1 MEPAP
6 WAPVNAAMPSQRRAE
21 DAAATP
27 GGGEGRD
34 LPARFRVP
42 ASVRRAD
49 RLMHALIVFGG
60 IAVIAVV
67 FGMLL
72 FILLEVAPL
81 FRGARVEALGN
92 VQAPVGAAL
101 WLDGQGGSVGW
112 HDAAAAVLRVRGS
125 DGREQTLPLPA
136 ELRPR
141 HLTRHPDGSGF
152 VALLDDGA
160 LALLTP
166 LLPAPGAGQGRI
178 EVERLPA
185 LPGVPAEVRQ
195 LAYAGFGERR
205 LVALL
210 GDGPQ
215 GRRLQ
220 GLVLRQRRSL
230 MGGGPPL
237 TELVED
243 LTARLEGAVPEQVV
257 VLAEGL
263 AVRALDGRVLFL
275 HFSPQGWQLRQVWRP
290 FADAPLAGI
299 EFLAGGVSLI
309 CHDRDGRV
317 RLYSLFVPEG
327 GHQREFG
334 LTRELHPSV
343 GPLQACAASPA
354 GRSFVVAGA
363 EGLALCQATTASVR
377 RRLPLPGGAS
387 SLILDSRGEHLG
399 AVAGDGSVRLFQ
411 IDDPH
416 PEAGL
421 RAFFG
426 KLWYEGFARPAHAW
440 QSTSGSDDF
449 EPKLSLVPLI
459 VGSFKGTFY
468 AMLFAVPVA
477 LLAALYTSQFARPRL
492 RAAVKPAMEIM
503 ASLPSVVLG
512 FVAAL
517 WLAPLIETRVPSVL
531 LLLPALPLA
540 ALLAAGVWRT
550 LPHGRALRRL
560 QGWEPLLL
568 APVLLLAGWAAWQLG
583 PVVERACCVAVR
595 PDGARVADFR
605 LWWPQAT
612 GLPFDQRNGLGVG
625 FMMGFAVIPVI
636 FTLAEDALAHV
647 PRDLVAAA
655 EALGASRWQVART
668 IVLPVAS
675 AGLFSA
681 LMIGF
686 GRAVGET
693 MIVVMATG
701 NTPVMDAAGGLLLG
715 EGGFP
720 LAAHWNPFDG
730 MRTLSANLAVELPEA
745 PQGSTHYRTLF
756 LGALALFLM
765 TFVLNTAAEL
775 LRQRLRARYKT
786 GS

>member
-1 MEPAP
+1 MQPAP
-6 WAPVNAAMPSQRRAE
+6 RAPENVAMPSQRRAE
-21 DAAATP
+21 EAVATP
-27 GGGEGRD
+27 GGGESGG

-49 RLMHALIVFGG
+49 RFMHALIVFGG

-67 FGMLL
+67 FGMLA

-81 FRGARVEALGN
+81 FRGARLEPLGT
-92 VQAPVGAAL
+92 VRAPAGAVL
-101 WLDGQGGSVGW
+101 WIDSQNGGLGW
-112 HDAAAAVLRVRGS
+112 HDASAAALRFRGG
-125 DGREQTLPLPA
+125 DGREQRLPLPA
-136 ELRPR
+136 DLRLR
-141 HLTRHPDGSGF
+141 HLIRNPDGSGF
-152 VALLDDGA
+152 VGLLDDGR

-166 LLPAPGAGQGRI
+166 LPGHAGGRV
-178 EVERLPA
+178 EVEHLPA
-185 LPGVPAEVRQ
+185 LPGVPAQVRQ

-205 LVALL
+205 VVALL
-210 GDGPQ
+210 GEGPE

-230 MGGGPPL
+230 MGGEVPL
-237 TELVED
+237 VESIED

-257 VLAEGL
+257 VLAEGI
-263 AVRALDGRVLFL
+263 AVRAADGRVLFL
-275 HFSPQGWQLRQVWRP
+275 HFSAQGWQLRQVWTP
-290 FADAPLAGI
+290 FAAAELAGI

-317 RLYSLFVPEG
+317 RIYSLFVPEG
-327 GHQREFG
+327 GSQREFG
-334 LTRELHPSV
+334 LTRELRPLA
-343 GPLQACAASPA
+343 GPLVALVASSA

-377 RRLPLPGGAS
+377 HRQALPKGATA
-387 SLILDSRGEHLG
+387 LVLDARGEHLG
-399 AVAGDGSVRLFQ
+399 AGAADGSVSLFR

-416 PEAGL
+416 AEAGL

-426 KLWYEGFARPAHAW
+426 KLWYEGFSQPTHAW

-468 AMLFAVPVA
+468 AMFFAVPVA
-477 LLAALYTSQFARPRL
+477 LLAALYTAQFARPRL

-517 WLAPLIETRVPSVL
+517 WLAPLVETRLPSAL
-531 LLLPALPLA
+531 LLLAGLPLA
-540 ALLAAGVWRT
+540 ALVAAAVWRL
-550 LPHGRALRRL
+550 LPWGRARRSL

-568 APVLLLAGWAAWQLG
+568 APLLLVTGWAAWQLG
-583 PVVERACCVAVR
+583 PVFERAFCVAVL

-605 LWWPQAT
+605 LWWPQVT
-612 GLPFDQRNGLGVG
+612 GLSFDQRNGLVVG

-636 FTLAEDALAHV
+636 FTLAEDALANV

-701 NTPVMDAAGGLLLG
+701 STPVMDPAGRWFFGDG
-715 EGGFP
+715 TFP

>member
-1 MEPAP
+1 M
-6 WAPVNAAMPSQRRAE
+6 NAAMPSQRRAE
-21 DAAATP
+21 DAAANP
-27 GGGEGRD
+27 GGGEGDD
-34 LPARFRVP
+34 LPVRFRVP
-42 ASVRRAD
+42 ASVRRVD
-49 RLMHALIVFGG
+49 RFMHALIVFGG

-67 FGMLL
+67 FGMLA

-81 FRGARVEALGN
+81 FRSARLEARGT
-92 VQAPVGAAL
+92 VRAPVGAVL
-101 WLDGQGGSVGW
+101 WIDSQGGRVGW
-112 HDAAAAVLRVRGS
+112 HDAAAGVLRLRGS
-125 DGREQTLPLPA
+125 DGREQALSLPA
-136 ELRPR
+136 DLRPR
-141 HLTRHPDGSGF
+141 HLVHNPDGSGF
-152 VALLDDGA
+152 LTLLDDGA

-166 LLPAPGAGQGRI
+166 LPPSADGAGGRV
-178 EVERLPA
+178 EVERLPG
-185 LPGVPAEVRQ
+185 LPGAPAQVRQ
-195 LAYAGFGERR
+195 LAYAGFGDRR
-205 LVALL
+205 FVALL
-210 GDGPQ
+210 SDSSQ

-230 MGGGPPL
+230 MGGAEPL
-237 TELVED
+237 AESVED
-243 LTARLEGAVPEQVV
+243 LTPRLEGAVPEQVV
-257 VLAEGL
+257 VLAEGI
-263 AVRALDGRVLFL
+263 AVRAADGQVLFL

-290 FADAPLAGI
+290 FAEAELAGI

-309 CHDRDGRV
+309 CHDRSGRL

-327 GHQREFG
+327 GRQREFG
-334 LTRELHPSV
+334 LTRELQPLTA
-343 GPLQACAASPA
+343 PLQAYAASPA

-377 RRLPLPGGAS
+377 RRAPLPGGVT
-387 SLILDSRGEHLG
+387 SLILDARGERLG

-416 PEAGL
+416 PEAGWS
-421 RAFFG
+421 AFFG

-477 LLAALYTSQFARPRL
+477 LLAALYTAQFARPRL

-517 WLAPLIETRVPSVL
+517 WLAPLIEAKVPSAL
-531 LLLPALPLA
+531 LLLAALPLA
-540 ALLAAGVWRT
+540 ALLAAALWRL
-550 LPHGRALRRL
+550 LPPGRMLRRL

-568 APVLLLAGWAAWQLG
+568 APLLLLAGWAAWQLG
-583 PVVERACCVAVR
+583 PVLERTCCVAVL

-605 LWWPQAT
+605 LWWPQVT
-612 GLPFDQRNGLGVG
+612 GLPFDQRNGLVVG
-625 FMMGFAVIPVI
+625 FMMGFAVIPVV
-636 FTLAEDALAHV
+636 FTLAEDALANV

-701 NTPVMDAAGGLLLG
+701 NTPVMDVSGGLFWG
-715 EGGFP
+715 DGTFP

-745 PQGSTHYRTLF
+745 AQGSTHYRALF

>member
-1 MEPAP
+1 MSSP
-6 WAPVNAAMPSQRRAE
+6 RRAE
-21 DAAATP
+21 DPAAP
-27 GGGEGRD
+27 PRGGEGD
-34 LPARFRVP
+34 GLPARFRVP
-42 ASVRRAD
+42 AAVRRVD
-49 RLMHALIVFGG
+49 RFMHALIVFGG

-67 FGMLL
+67 FGMLA

-81 FRGARVEALGN
+81 FRGARLEPLGTMR
-92 VQAPVGAAL
+92 APLGAGL
-101 WLDGQGGSVGW
+101 WIDGQSGRVGW
-112 HDAAAAVLRVRGS
+112 CETEAGILRFCGS
-125 DGREQTLPLPA
+125 DGEQVLSLTA
-136 ELRPR
+136 ELR
-141 HLTRHPDGSGF
+141 HLARNPDGSGF
-152 VALLDDGA
+152 VALLDDDS
-160 LALLTP
+160 LALLT
-166 LLPAPGAGQGRI
+166 LPTGGGRV
-178 EVERLPA
+178 EVERLPS
-185 LPGVPAEVRQ
+185 LPEKPAQVRQ

-210 GDGPQ
+210 EDSPQ

-220 GLVLRQRRSL
+220 VLVLRQRRSL
-230 MGGGPPL
+230 MGDGAVL
-237 TELVED
+237 AESVED
-243 LTARLEGAVPEQVV
+243 LTGRLGGIVPEQVV
-257 VLAEGL
+257 VLAEGV
-263 AVRALDGRVLFL
+263 AVRSGDGRVLFL
-275 HFSPQGWQLRQVWRP
+275 HFSPEGWQLRQVWRP
-290 FADAPLAGI
+290 FEDAELAGI

-309 CHDRDGRV
+309 CHDRGGRV
-317 RLYSLFVPEG
+317 RIHSLFVPEG

-334 LTRELHPSV
+334 LTRELRPLA

-363 EGLALCQATTASVR
+363 DGLALCQATTASVR
-377 RRLPLPGGAS
+377 RRLPLPGGVA
-387 SLILDSRGEHLG
+387 SLILDARGEHLG
-399 AVAGDGSVRLFQ
+399 AVAADGSVRLFR

-421 RAFFG
+421 RAFLG
-426 KLWYEGFARPAHAW
+426 KLWYEGFARPSHVW

-459 VGSFKGTFY
+459 VGSFKGTLY

-477 LLAALYTSQFARPRL
+477 LLAALYTAQFARPRL

-517 WLAPLIETRVPSVL
+517 WLAPLIEGRLPSAL
-531 LLLPALPLA
+531 LLLAVLPAA
-540 ALLAAGVWRT
+540 ALLAATVWRL
-550 LPHGRALRRL
+550 LPPGLVQSRFA
-560 QGWEPLLL
+560 GWEALLL
-568 APVLLLAGWAAWQLG
+568 VPWLLLAGWSAWQLG
-583 PVVERACCVAVR
+583 PALERACCVAVL
-595 PDGARVADFR
+595 PDGSRVADFR
-605 LWWPQAT
+605 LWWPQIT
-612 GLPFDQRNGLGVG
+612 GLPFDQRNGLVVG

-636 FTLAEDALAHV
+636 FTLAEDALANV
-647 PRDLVAAA
+647 PRDLVASA
-655 EALGASRWQVART
+655 EALGATRWQVART
-668 IVLPVAS
+668 VVLPVAS

-701 NTPVMDAAGGLLLG
+701 NTPVMDAAGRLLFS
-715 EGGFP
+715 EGAFP

-775 LRQRLRARYKT
+775 LRQRLRDRYKT
-786 GS
+786 GA

>member
-1 MEPAP
+1 M
-6 WAPVNAAMPSQRRAE
+6 NAAMPSQRRAE
-21 DAAATP
+21 EAAATP
-27 GGGEGRD
+27 GGGEGD
-34 LPARFRVP
+34 GLPARFRVP

-67 FGMLL
+67 FGMLV

-81 FRGARVEALGN
+81 FRGARLEQLGT
-92 VQAPVGAAL
+92 VQAPAGAVL
-101 WLDGQGGSVGW
+101 WLEGQGDRVGW
-112 HDAAAAVLRVRGS
+112 HDAAAGGLRFRDR
-125 DGREQTLPLPA
+125 DGREQLLPLPTD
-136 ELRPR
+136 LRPR
-141 HLTRHPDGSGF
+141 HLVRNPDGSGF
-152 VALLDDGA
+152 LALLDDGA

-166 LLPAPGAGQGRI
+166 LLPPGGAGGRV
-178 EVERLPA
+178 EVERLPS
-185 LPGVPAEVRQ
+185 LPGASAEVRQ

-205 LVALL
+205 LVARV
-210 GDGPQ
+210 DEGPQ

-230 MGGGPPL
+230 MGRAAPL
-237 TELVED
+237 TESVED

-257 VLAEGL
+257 VLAEGM
-263 AVRALDGRVLFL
+263 AVRATDGRVLFL

-290 FADAPLAGI
+290 FADAELAGI
-299 EFLAGGVSLI
+299 EFLTGGVSLI
-309 CHDRDGRV
+309 CHDRGGRV

-327 GHQREFG
+327 GRQREFG
-334 LTRELHPSV
+334 LTRELQPLA
-343 GPLQACAASPA
+343 GPLQAYAASPA

-377 RRLPLPGGAS
+377 RRTPLSGGVP
-387 SLILDSRGEHLG
+387 SLILDARGEHLG

-477 LLAALYTSQFARPRL
+477 LLAALYTAQFARPRL

-517 WLAPLIETRVPSVL
+517 WLAPLIEARVPSAL
-531 LLLPALPLA
+531 LLLVALPLA
-540 ALLAAGVWRT
+540 ALLAAAFWRL
-550 LPHGRALRRL
+550 LPHGRVLRCL

-568 APVLLLAGWAAWQLG
+568 TPLLLLAGWVAWQLG
-583 PVVERACCVAVR
+583 PVLERACCVAVL

-612 GLPFDQRNGLGVG
+612 GLPFDQRNGLVVG

-636 FTLAEDALAHV
+636 FTLAEDALANV

-715 EGGFP
+715 EGGLP

-765 TFVLNTAAEL
+765 TFLLNTAAEL

>member
-1 MEPAP
+1 
-6 WAPVNAAMPSQRRAE
+6 MPSQRRAE
-21 DAAATP
+21 DAVATP
-27 GGGEGRD
+27 GGGEADG
-34 LPARFRVP
+34 LPARFRVA

-81 FRGARVEALGN
+81 FRGARLEALGD
-92 VQAPVGAAL
+92 VRAPVGATL

-112 HDAAAAVLRVRGS
+112 HDAEAAVLRVRGS
-125 DGREQTLPLPA
+125 DGRGQALPLPG

-141 HLTRHPDGSGF
+141 HLTRNPDGSGF
-152 VALLDDGA
+152 VALLDDGS

-166 LLPAPGAGQGRI
+166 RLPTAAGVSGRI

-185 LPGVPAEVRQ
+185 VPGAPAALRQ

-210 GDGPQ
+210 GEGPQ
-215 GRRLQ
+215 GRRLH
-220 GLVLRQRRSL
+220 GLVLRERRSL
-230 MGGGPPL
+230 MGGGAPL
-237 TELVED
+237 TEASED
-243 LTARLEGAVPEQVV
+243 LTDRLDGAVPEQVV
-257 VLAEGL
+257 VLAEGM
-263 AVRALDGRVLFL
+263 AVRTADGRVLFL
-275 HFSPQGWQLRQVWRP
+275 HFSAQGWQLRQVWRP
-290 FADAPLAGI
+290 FADTDLAGI

-309 CHDRDGRV
+309 CHDHDGRV

-327 GHQREFG
+327 GRHREFG
-334 LTRELHPSV
+334 LTRELQPLA
-343 GPLQACAASPA
+343 GPLQACVASPT
-354 GRSFVVAGA
+354 GRSFVVAGGG
-363 EGLALCQATTASVR
+363 ELALCQATTASVR
-377 RRLPLPGGAS
+377 RRLPLPGGVS
-387 SLILDSRGEHLG
+387 SLLVDARGEHLG
-399 AVAGDGSVRLFQ
+399 AVTDEGRVQLFR

-468 AMLFAVPVA
+468 AMIFAVPVA
-477 LLAALYTSQFARPRL
+477 LLAALYTAQFARPRL
-492 RAAVKPAMEIM
+492 RAVVKPAMEIM

-517 WLAPLIETRVPSVL
+517 WLAPLIETRVPSAL
-531 LLLPALPLA
+531 LLLAVLPLA
-540 ALLAAGVWRT
+540 ALSAAALWRT
-550 LPHGRALRRL
+550 LPHGRTLRRL
-560 QGWEPLLL
+560 EGWEPLLL
-568 APVLLLAGWAAWQLG
+568 APLLLLAGWAAWQLG
-583 PVVERACCVAVR
+583 PVLERTCCVAVL

-605 LWWPQAT
+605 LWWPQVT
-612 GLPFDQRNGLGVG
+612 GLPFDQRNGLVVG

-647 PRDLVAAA
+647 PRELVAAA

-715 EGGFP
+715 EGSFP

-745 PQGSTHYRTLF
+745 AQGSTHYRTLF

>member
-1 MEPAP
+1 MQPAP
-6 WAPVNAAMPSQRRAE
+6 SAPVNAVMPSQRPAE
-21 DAAATP
+21 EAVASP
-27 GGGEGRD
+27 GGGQAGD

-42 ASVRRAD
+42 ASVRRTD

-67 FGMLL
+67 FGMLV

-81 FRGARVEALGN
+81 FRGARLESLGS
-92 VQAPVGAAL
+92 VRGPAGAVL
-101 WLDGQGGSVGW
+101 WLDGQGNRVGW
-112 HDAAAAVLRVRGS
+112 HDAEAGGLRFRAA
-125 DGREQTLPLPA
+125 DGREQTLPLD
-136 ELRPR
+136 LRLR
-141 HLTRHPDGSGF
+141 HLARNPDGSGF
-152 VALLDDGA
+152 VGLLEDGG
-160 LALLTP
+160 LALLRP
-166 LLPAPGAGQGRI
+166 LLPATAGVAGRI

-185 LPGVPAEVRQ
+185 LPAVPARVRQ

-205 LVALL
+205 VVALL

-215 GRRLQ
+215 GRSLQ

-230 MGGGPPL
+230 MGGGDPL
-237 TELVED
+237 AESVED

-257 VLAEGL
+257 VLAEGI
-263 AVRALDGRVLFL
+263 AVRVADGRVLFL
-275 HFSPQGWQLRQVWRP
+275 HFSPQGWQLRQAWRP
-290 FADAPLAGI
+290 FTDTELTGI

-309 CHDRDGRV
+309 CLDRDGRV
-317 RLYSLFVPEG
+317 RLFSLLVPEG

-334 LTRELHPSV
+334 LTRELRPL
-343 GPLQACAASPA
+343 GGALQACAASPA

-363 EGLALCQATTASVR
+363 GGLALCQATTASVR
-377 RRLPLPGGAS
+377 RHVPLPGAVQ
-387 SLILDSRGEHLG
+387 SLILDARGEHLG
-399 AVAGDGSVRLFQ
+399 AVAGDGSVRLFL

-459 VGSFKGTFY
+459 IGSFKGTLY
-468 AMLFAVPVA
+468 AMCFAVPVA
-477 LLAALYTSQFARPRL
+477 LLAALYTAQFARARL
-492 RAAVKPAMEIM
+492 RAVVKPAMEIM

-517 WLAPLIETRVPSVL
+517 WLAPLIETRVPSAL
-531 LLLPALPLA
+531 LLLAALPLA
-540 ALLAAGVWRT
+540 ALLAAAVWRM
-550 LPHGRALRRL
+550 LPRGRALRRL
-560 QGWEPLLL
+560 EGWEPLLL
-568 APVLLLAGWAAWQLG
+568 APLLLLAGWAGWQLG
-583 PVVERACCVAVR
+583 PVLERAFCVAVL

-605 LWWPQAT
+605 LWWPQVT
-612 GLPFDQRNGLGVG
+612 GLPFDQRNGLVVG

-701 NTPVMDAAGGLLLG
+701 NTPVMDAAGHLFLG
-715 EGGFP
+715 DGGFP

-765 TFVLNTAAEL
+765 TFVLNTVAEL

>member
-1 MEPAP
+1 
-6 WAPVNAAMPSQRRAE
+6 MPSQRRAE
-21 DAAATP
+21 DAAAPP
-27 GGGEGRD
+27 GGGEGGG
-34 LPARFRVP
+34 LPVRFHVP

-67 FGMLL
+67 FGMLV

-81 FRGARVEALGN
+81 FRSARLESLGT
-92 VQAPVGAAL
+92 VRVPAGAAL
-101 WLDGQGGSVGW
+101 WIDSQDGAVGW
-112 HDAAAAVLRVRGS
+112 HDASAAALRFRGG
-125 DGREQTLPLPA
+125 DGREQVLPLPA
-136 ELRPR
+136 DLHLR
-141 HLTRHPDGSGF
+141 HLIRNPDGSGF
-152 VALLDDGA
+152 VALLDDSS
-160 LALLTP
+160 LAVLTP
-166 LLPAPGAGQGRI
+166 LLPAPGGGGGRV
-178 EVERLPA
+178 EVERLPR
-185 LPGVPAEVRQ
+185 LPDVPSQVRQ

-205 LVALL
+205 VAALL
-210 GDGPQ
+210 GDGPE

-230 MGGGPPL
+230 MGGEAPL
-237 TELVED
+237 AESMED

-257 VLAEGL
+257 VLAEGV
-263 AVRALDGRVLFL
+263 AVRATDGRVLFL
-275 HFSPQGWQLRQVWRP
+275 HFSPQGWQLRQIWRP
-290 FADAPLAGI
+290 FADAELAGI

-309 CHDRDGRV
+309 CHDRGGRV

-327 GHQREFG
+327 GRQREFG
-334 LTRELHPSV
+334 LTREMQPLAGS
-343 GPLQACAASPA
+343 LQACAASPS
-354 GRSFVVAGA
+354 GRGFVVAGA
-363 EGLALCQATTASVR
+363 EKLALCQATTASVR
-377 RRLPLPGGAS
+377 RRLPLPGS
-387 SLILDSRGEHLG
+387 VQSLILDARGEHLG
-399 AVAGDGSVRLFQ
+399 VVAGDGSVRQFR

-426 KLWYEGFARPAHAW
+426 KLWYEGFARPAHVW

-459 VGSFKGTFY
+459 IGSFKGTFY

-477 LLAALYTSQFARPRL
+477 LLAALYTAQFARPRL

-517 WLAPLIETRVPSVL
+517 WLAPLVEARVPSVL
-531 LLLPALPLA
+531 LLLVALPFT
-540 ALLAAGVWRT
+540 ALLAAVVWRA
-550 LPHGRALRRL
+550 LPRGRALQRM

-568 APVLLLAGWAAWQLG
+568 APVLLMAGWAAWQLG
-583 PVVERACCVAVR
+583 PLVERFCCVAVL

-605 LWWPQAT
+605 LWWPQLT
-612 GLPFDQRNGLGVG
+612 GLPFDQRNGLVVG
-625 FMMGFAVIPVI
+625 FMMGFAVIPVV
-636 FTLAEDALAHV
+636 FTLAEDALANV

-701 NTPVMDAAGGLLLG
+701 NTPVMDAAGRLLLG
-715 EGGFP
+715 DGVFP

-745 PQGSTHYRTLF
+745 PQDSTHYRTLF

>member
-1 MEPAP
+1 M
-6 WAPVNAAMPSQRRAE
+6 SSKHRTE
-21 DAAATP
+21 DAAPAP
-27 GGGEGRD
+27 GGGSGSG
-34 LPARFRVP
+34 LPVRFRVT
-42 ASVRRAD
+42 ASVLRAD

-81 FRGARVEALGN
+81 FRGARLEPL
-92 VQAPVGAAL
+92 
-101 WLDGQGGSVGW
+101 GSVPVPAHVALMIEGRSGRVCW
-112 HDAAAAVLRVRGS
+112 LEPSTGLLRHRGP
-125 DGREQTLPLPA
+125 DGETGTLPLPA
-136 ELRPR
+136 GVRPR
-141 HLTRHPDGSGF
+141 FLSANPDGSGL
-152 VALLDDGA
+152 VALLEEGE

-166 LLPAPGAGQGRI
+166 VLPSTGSGEGRV
-178 EVERLPA
+178 EVERLPGLA
-185 LPGVPAEVRQ
+185 GVSDKVRQ
-195 LAYAGFGERR
+195 LAYASFGERR
-205 LVALL
+205 VAATLS
-210 GDGPQ
+210 DGAQ

-220 GLVLRQRRSL
+220 AVVLRQRRSL
-230 MGGGPPL
+230 MGGGEVL
-237 TELVED
+237 AESAED
-243 LTARLEGAVPEQVV
+243 LTALLQGSQAEQVV
-257 VLAEGL
+257 ALAEGV
-263 AVRALDGRVLFL
+263 AVRAADGQVRFL
-275 HFSPQGWQLRQVWRP
+275 HYSPLGWQLRQVWRP
-290 FADAPLAGI
+290 FTEGDLAGI

-309 CHDRDGRV
+309 CHDRTGRV
-317 RLYSLFVPEG
+317 RIFSLFVPEG
-327 GHQREFG
+327 GAQREFG
-334 LTRELHPSV
+334 LTREMQPLV
-343 GPLQACAASPA
+343 GPLQVCAASPA

-363 EGLALCQATTASVR
+363 GELALCQATTATVR
-377 RRLPLPGGAS
+377 RRLPLAGGGNA
-387 SLILDSRGEHLG
+387 LMLDDRGERLG
-399 AVAGDGSVRLFQ
+399 ALGADGNVQVFRV
-411 IDDPH
+411 DDPH
-416 PEAGL
+416 PEAGV

-426 KLWYEGFARPAHAW
+426 KLWYEGFARPAHVW

-449 EPKLSLVPLI
+449 EPKLSLVPLM
-459 VGSFKGTFY
+459 VGSFKGTLY

-477 LLAALYTSQFARPRL
+477 LLAALYTAQFARPRL
-492 RAAVKPAMEIM
+492 RAVVKPAMEIM

-517 WLAPLIETRVPSVL
+517 WLAPLVESRMPAAL
-531 LLLPALPLA
+531 LLLLALPLS
-540 ALLAAGVWRT
+540 ALLAAAVWRL
-550 LPHGRALRRL
+550 LPHGPLLRRL
-560 QGWEPLLL
+560 EGLEPLLL

-583 PVVERACCVAVR
+583 PVLERACCVAVL
-595 PDGARVADFR
+595 PDGTQVADFR
-605 LWWPQAT
+605 LWWPQVT
-612 GLPFDQRNGLGVG
+612 GLPFDQRNGWVVG
-625 FMMGFAVIPVI
+625 FMMGFAVIPVV
-636 FTLAEDALAHV
+636 FTLAEDALANV

-701 NTPVMDAAGGLLLG
+701 NTPVMDAAGGLIFG
-715 EGGFP
+715 DGAFP

-775 LRQRLRARYKT
+775 LRQRLRARYQT

>member
-1 MEPAP
+1 
-6 WAPVNAAMPSQRRAE
+6 MPSQRRAE

-27 GGGEGRD
+27 GGREGD
-34 LPARFRVP
+34 GLPARFRVP
-42 ASVRRAD
+42 ASVRRID
-49 RLMHALIVFGG
+49 RFMHALIVFGG

-67 FGMLL
+67 FGMLV

-81 FRGARVEALGN
+81 FRGARLEALGH
-92 VQAPVGAAL
+92 VRAPAGAAL
-101 WLDGQGGSVGW
+101 WIDGQGGRVGW
-112 HDAAAAVLRVRGS
+112 HDAGTGVLRLRGR
-125 DGREQTLPLPA
+125 DGREQVLSLPA
-136 ELRPR
+136 DLRPR
-141 HLTRHPDGSGF
+141 HLVRNPDGSGF
-152 VALLDDGA
+152 LALLDDGA

-166 LLPAPGAGQGRI
+166 LLPPAGGAGGRI

-185 LPGVPAEVRQ
+185 LPGVSAEVRQ
-195 LAYAGFGERR
+195 LAYAEFGERR
-205 LVALL
+205 LVALV
-210 GDGPQ
+210 DEGPH

-230 MGGGPPL
+230 MGGAAAL
-237 TELVED
+237 AESVED

-257 VLAEGL
+257 VLAEGI
-263 AVRALDGRVLFL
+263 AVRAVDGRVLFL

-290 FADAPLAGI
+290 FADTELAGI

-309 CHDRDGRV
+309 CHDRGGRV
-317 RLYSLFVPEG
+317 RLFSLFVPEG
-327 GHQREFG
+327 GRQREFG
-334 LTRELHPSV
+334 LTRELQ
-343 GPLQACAASPA
+343 PLDGAVLAYAASPA
-354 GRSFVVAGA
+354 GRSFVVADG

-377 RRLPLPGGAS
+377 RHVPLSGGVP
-387 SLILDSRGEHLG
+387 SLFLDARGEHLG

-477 LLAALYTSQFARPRL
+477 LLAALYTAQFARPRL

-517 WLAPLIETRVPSVL
+517 WLAPLIEARVPSAL
-531 LLLPALPLA
+531 LLLAALPLA
-540 ALLAAGVWRT
+540 ALLAAALWRL
-550 LPHGRALRRL
+550 LPHGRVLRRL

-568 APVLLLAGWAAWQLG
+568 APLLLLAGWAAWQLG
-583 PVVERACCVAVR
+583 PLLERACCVAVL

-612 GLPFDQRNGLGVG
+612 GLPFDQRNGLVVG

-636 FTLAEDALAHV
+636 FTLAEDALANV

-701 NTPVMDAAGGLLLG
+701 NTPVMDAAGRLILG
-715 EGGFP
+715 EGAFP

-765 TFVLNTAAEL
+765 TFLLNTAAEL